1 LFHVTDHFQVDGM
14 EMSNIKLNPQF
25 EGLDDPQM
33 IVDHVNG
40 LLKGGKPV
48 PHKILLQKLVGQ
60 ITPIDFGKLVRDDG
74 GGEVTN
80 AKYQILAVRQIMEF
94 ANLNKWGLCKNQGF
108 TYLYN
113 GAFWRHIDADD
124 VEDFLG
130 KAAGKLGVP
139 WDKAEHFAWRKDLYK
154 QFLASAHLP
163 APERSKNTV
172 LINLENGTLEIDIST
187 NELSL
192 RDFDSGDF
200 LTFQLPFKYDR
211 EARCAKFQKYLK
223 EVLPD
228 PESQRALSEFL
239 GYVFIDSSILKLE
252 KALLLYGT
260 GANGKSV
267 FYDIVRKLLGSFNVS
282 EYSLNSLTNDSGYYR
297 AMIAN
302 KLVNYASEING
313 KLEASVFKQLVS
325 GEPVEARLP
334 YQNPQIITRYA
345 KLIFNCNVLPEVEQT
360 HAFFR
365 RFQIIPFDVIIPDE
379 KQDKELANKIIG
391 SELSG
396 VLNWLLEGLG
406 TLLENKRFSPCQ
418 AAEDALEQYKRES
431 DSVRLFLE
439 MNNYQTDHN
448 SYVLVAEM
456 YVDYRTWTKENGFFP
471 VTSLKFVKRM
481 RVAKVTIKKTNRGN
495 VAYLIKSTVP

>member
-1 LFHVTDHFQVDGM
+1 VM
-14 EMSNIKLNPQF
+14 ETSNIKLNPQF
-25 EGLDDPQM
+25 ESLDDPQM

-40 LLKGGKPV
+40 LLKGGKAV

-60 ITPIDFGKLVRDDG
+60 ITPIDFGKLVKEDG
-74 GGEVTN
+74 GGDVTN

-94 ANLNKWGLCKNQGF
+94 AKRNKWGLCKNQGF

-113 GAFWRHIDADD
+113 GAYWKNIDADD
-124 VEDFLG
+124 IEDFLG

-139 WDKAEHFAWRKDLYK
+139 WDKAEHFAWRKELYK
-154 QFLASAHLP
+154 QFLSSAHLP
-163 APERSKNTV
+163 APERGKNTV
-172 LINLENGTLEIDIST
+172 LVNLENGTLEIDIAT
-187 NELSL
+187 KELSL
-192 RDFDSGDF
+192 RDFDSSDF
-200 LTFQLPFKYDR
+200 LTFQLPFRYDY
-211 EARCAKFQKYLK
+211 EAPCPIFQKYL
-223 EVLPD
+223 EEILPD

-239 GYVFIDSSILKLE
+239 GYVFIDTSILKLE

-267 FYDIVRKLLGSFNVS
+267 FYDVVRKLLGDHNTS
-282 EYSLNSLTNDSGYYR
+282 EYSLESLTNNSGYQR

-302 KLVNYASEING
+302 RLVNYASEING
-313 KLEASVFKQLVS
+313 KLESSVFKQLVS

-334 YQNPQIITRYA
+334 YQNPQIITQYA
-345 KLIFNCNVLPEVEQT
+345 KLIFNCNELPKEVEKT

-365 RFQIIPFDVIIPDE
+365 RFQIIPFDVTVPDE

-406 TLLENKRFSPCQ
+406 TLLENKRFSPCK
-418 AAEDALEQYKRES
+418 AAEDALEQYKKES

-456 YVDYRTWTKENGFFP
+456 YADYRTWTKENGFFP
-471 VTSLKFVKRM
+471 VTSLRFVKRM